1 MFGIGMPEMILI
13 LALALIVFGPKK
25 LPELAKSLGRA
36 LGEFKR
42 ATSDL
47 KDTIQ
52 SETGLNDVRQN
63 FKEIDRDL
71 KKSITLADEPSKSD
85 TTSVKEPETK
95 GEPTPP
101 EPLKDAGR
109 QGTEAAAENRQSTKS
124 PGEST
129 ESGKSKSQDG
139 AIT

>member
-13 LALALIVFGPKK
+13 LAVALIVFGPKK

-47 KDTIQ
+47 KDSIQ

-71 KKSITLADEPSKSD
+71 KKSITQADEPSKSD
-85 TTSVKEPETK
+85 TASVKEPETK
-95 GEPTPP
+95 GESTPL

-109 QGTEAAAENRQSTKS
+109 KDTDPAGENRQSTES
-124 PGEST
+124 PREST